1 MQTDNLPT
9 AVDIDEGQIR
19 VTNSTGSRICDG
31 LILTMPVPQILSLKG
46 NISMLIGLLTEPLF
60 YFICLLF
67 ITIGLCTGNS
77 SEVSHE

>member
-1 MQTDNLPT
+1 MKKTRDSVNKPLLT

-46 NISMLIGLLTEPLF
+46 NISVLIGLLTESLVF
-60 YFICLLF
+60 FI
-67 ITIGLCTGNS
+67 IT
-77 SEVSHE
+77 VSVFWVIVFN